1 MVIMVSIH
9 FICEWSKIHVS
20 RHFERVGL
28 AIMER
33 RKREN
38 NRGTAL
44 FVAIVVCAIV
54 MVFSLALLS
63 LSYSVFSGEIEK
75 TSSLAMREMVK
86 SFGKT
91 IQGELSV
98 TGEEGSLADMIRQ
111 KISLGTWESGV
122 REYYALTPKEAE
134 GELGNLASMC
144 EVCFY
149 WENEKPVEGNMDET
163 VEKTGEEA
171 DVYIDGDVYLH
182 VIISCDDGR
191 ERYVWEDRYLLDRG
205 QGTWT
210 WILEQRGVSVD
221 E

>member
-1 MVIMVSIH
+1 M
-9 FICEWSKIHVS
+9 
-20 RHFERVGL
+20 

-63 LSYSVFSGEIEK
+63 LSYSVFSGEVEK

-86 SFGKT
+86 SFSKT
-91 IQGELSV
+91 IQGELSLS
-98 TGEEGSLADMIRQ
+98 GEEGSLAETIRQ
-111 KISLGTWESGV
+111 KIRSNTWESGV
-122 REYYALTPKEAE
+122 REYYTIAPKETS
-134 GELGNLASMC
+134 GELSNLTSMC

-171 DVYIDGDVYLH
+171 DVNIDGDVYLH
-182 VIISCDDGR
+182 VVISCDDER